1 MSQLEQI
8 ETAILSLPSH
18 DFEKLRQWFLNLDY
32 ELWDEQIERDIADG
46 KLEALAEEALA
57 KFTESINEFE
67 R

>member
-32 ELWDEQIERDIADG
+32 KHWDEQIERDIADG
-46 KLEALAEEALA
+46 KLEALAEEAIA
-57 KFTESINEFE
+57 EFQAGNCRE
-67 R
+67 I

>member
-1 MSQLEQI
+1 MSNLEQI
-8 ETAILSLPSH
+8 KTAILSLPFH

-57 KFTESINEFE
+57 KCTESINEFE
-67 R
+67 S

>member
-57 KFTESINEFE
+57 EFKAGNCRE
-67 R
+67 I

>member
-8 ETAILSLPSH
+8 ETAILSLSSH

-67 R
+67 S

>member
-1 MSQLEQI
+1 MSNLEQI
-8 ETAILSLPSH
+8 KTAILSLPFH

-67 R
+67 S

>member
-1 MSQLEQI
+1 MLQLEQI

-46 KLEALAEEALA
+46 KLEALAEEAIA
-57 KFTESINEFE
+57 EFKAGNCRE
-67 R
+67 I

>member
-46 KLEALAEEALA
+46 KLEALAAEAIA
-57 KFTESINEFE
+57 KRSVGIAEF
-67 R
+67 